1 MNGDAGRHASA
12 RDERFAARLESFGDI
27 VIGFSLAQL
36 ALSFVF
42 PPHLSALTLLPALIA
57 FAWTFG
63 MTAWLWTLYRRIGED
78 FFVPRPVSTAL
89 YIAGLAG
96 VVLLI
101 LGVQLVMHYGPL
113 RGATYAEI
121 DVAVIFYFVV
131 LALTLAIVGAQF
143 AVGVRTRAGAL
154 DPQLRASG
162 TLTAFRSIGMAVFV
176 AAAIAFLPGH
186 AMTGTAIL
194 MPAMVGGGIAGR
206 LIGTAVLR
214 RSARG

>member
-1 MNGDAGRHASA
+1 MTGDAGRHASA
-12 RDERFAARLESFGDI
+12 RDARFAARLESFGDI

-42 PPHLSALTLLPALIA
+42 PSHLTALTLLPDLIA

-78 FFVPRPVSTAL
+78 YFVSRPASTAL

-113 RGATYAEI
+113 PGATYAEI
-121 DVAVIFYFVV
+121 DVAVIFYFIV
-131 LALTLAIVGAQF
+131 LALTLAIVGVQF
-143 AVGVRTRAGAL
+143 AVGVRARAGAL
-154 DPQLRASG
+154 DPEARAAG
-162 TLTAFRSIGMAVFV
+162 TLTAYRSIGMAVFV
-176 AAAIAFLPGH
+176 AVAIAFLPGH

-194 MPAMVGGGIAGR
+194 MPAMIGGGLVGR
-206 LIGTAVLR
+206 LIGTSVLR
-214 RSARG
+214 RSARR